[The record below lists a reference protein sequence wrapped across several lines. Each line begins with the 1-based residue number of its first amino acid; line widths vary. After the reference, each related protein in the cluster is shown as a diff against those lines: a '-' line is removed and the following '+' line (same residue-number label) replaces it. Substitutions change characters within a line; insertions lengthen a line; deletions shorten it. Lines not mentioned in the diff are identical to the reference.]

1 MQRVM
6 HNNAGVYRNGKFLKD
21 GCDQISKLAADME
34 KNLKVHDHSASYEQ
48 TLYMYTC
55 MSIPIL

>member
-6 HNNAGVYRNGKFLKD
+6 HNNAGVYRNGKFLKN

-34 KNLKVHDHSASYEQ
+34 TNLKVHDHSASYEQ
-48 TLYMYTC
+48 TLYMYA
-55 MSIPIL
+55 